1 MPSAYLVL
9 FVANL
14 VFATSYSVTRIVLA
28 DVAPATLGLARSVIG
43 AALLPPWAAVHL
55 RGPGSGLRIPP
66 AALPRWSIGDHVRV
80 GLMGIVGFAMAFG
93 FGNWGIAHSTASNA
107 ALLITVEP
115 TSLLLL
121 SPLLLGDRL
130 SRREAIGATIA
141 VVGTAIVVVNGIPG
155 LTLSLVPHWRGD
167 LLLIL
172 SGVAYAAYTLLG
184 RGVLTRHAVSVVT
197 AWSMVWGTAAMIP
210 LAWLEWRVGLVPRW
224 TPSALAGTLYLGIV
238 ITALGYAVRNWC
250 LDRLGASRVAV
261 FVNVQPLAG
270 ALIGVWWLG
279 EPLTIF
285 TMVGGLL
292 ILAGV
297 HLTVKAGRTE

>member
-1 MPSAYLVL
+1 VPSAYLIL

-28 DVAPATLGLARSVIG
+28 DVPPATLGLARSVIG
-43 AALLPPWAAVHL
+43 AAILVAWTG
-55 RGPGSGLRIPP
+55 RGLMAGRISHRDQSRI
-66 AALPRWSIGDHVRV
+66 A
-80 GLMGIVGFAMAFG
+80 LMGIVGFALAFG

-130 SRREAIGATIA
+130 SRREAIGATLA
-141 VVGTAIVVVNGIPG
+141 VAGTVIVVVNGVPG
-155 LTLSLVPHWRGD
+155 LTRALVPHWRGD

-172 SGVAYAAYTLLG
+172 SGLAYAAYTLFG
-184 RGVLTRHAVSVVT
+184 RGVLTRHAVPVVT
-197 AWSMVWGTAAMIP
+197 AWSMLWGTAAMIP
-210 LAWLEWRVGLVPRW
+210 LAWLEWRSGLVPVW

-238 ITALGYAVRNWC
+238 ITALGYAVWNWC
-250 LDRLGASRVAV
+250 LDRLGASRVAI

-270 ALIGVWWLG
+270 ALIGVWWLN
-279 EPLTIF
+279 EPLTAF
-285 TMVGGLL
+285 TIVGGLL

>member
-1 MPSAYLVL
+1 VPSAYLVL

-28 DVAPATLGLARSVIG
+28 DVPPATLGLARSVIG
-43 AALLPPWAAVHL
+43 AAILVAWTGRSLVA
-55 RGPGSGLRIPP
+55 RRISR
-66 AALPRWSIGDHVRV
+66 ADHWRIA
-80 GLMGIVGFAMAFG
+80 LMGIVGFAFAFG

-130 SRREAIGATIA
+130 SRREAVGATMA
-141 VVGTAIVVVNGIPG
+141 VAGTVIVVVNGIPG
-155 LTLSLVPHWRGD
+155 LTRSLVPHWRGD

-197 AWSMVWGTAAMIP
+197 AWSMLWGTVAMIP
-210 LAWLEWRVGLVPRW
+210 LAWLEWRAGQVPVW
-224 TPSALAGTLYLGIV
+224 TPGALAGTLYLGIV
-238 ITALGYAVRNWC
+238 ITALGYAVWNWC
-250 LDRLGASRVAV
+250 LDRLGASRVAI

-279 EPLTIF
+279 EPLTAF
-285 TMVGGLL
+285 TILGGLL

-297 HLTVKAGRTE
+297 HLTVKAARTE